1 MSHLHSRFSLPPPF
15 VAENENPTPPVRA
28 GNCAQWFCLKSQPKH
43 EHIAEAHLRLA
54 NAVDV
59 FLPRIRFKRATRQ
72 GMAWVTEALF
82 PGYLFARFD
91 WQHSLRLVQHSRG
104 VRGVVHFGERW
115 PAIPEDIIRELQQT
129 VGKEGLRTIPEHF
142 MPGDEVE
149 IAEGAMRGL
158 RAVVTRVVP
167 ARERIAVLMEFLGR
181 QTMIELPQ
189 HFLIREGDQRAALLT
204 EEHQAEDS
212 TPGGA

>member
-1 MSHLHSRFSLPPPF
+1 M
-15 VAENENPTPPVRA
+15 AENKNPTPAAPA
-28 GNCAQWFCLKSQPKH
+28 GDCALWFCLKSQPKH

-54 NAVDV
+54 DAVAV

-91 WQHSLRLVQHSRG
+91 WQHSLRLVQHCRG

-115 PAIPEDIIRELQQT
+115 PAIPEDTIRGLRET
-129 VGKEGLRTIPEHF
+129 VGGEGLRTIPEHF
-142 MPGDEVE
+142 TPGDEVE
-149 IAEGAMRGL
+149 ITAGAMRGL

-189 HFLIREGDQRAALLT
+189 HFLIREGDQRAAFLAG
-204 EEHQAEDS
+204 EHEPGGS